1 MFSVIENGKTEYL
14 YGYKAASHEVAFSL
28 VQCINEQTDPDEQ
41 LGTAERMAAYYL
53 DHDEYVEVVDRV
65 RAKVLLDEFGSNAD
79 TAMQV
84 EIDIDNGM
92 LRIEHNAKCYKD
104 QPHDFSISIEDGL
117 TCYIA
122 AEQDVESG
130 AVEYGV
136 GVGQRLDELLEESLN
151 SFMPEYETKKHQAVF
166 VFTGPGEP
174 RFYKT
179 EYAGT
184 YNGAATL
191 LKDMMAAKNSLGEA
205 FNAGDFAEG
214 LLCDHR
220 YGEDLNSEAG
230 FILSSITAD
239 EAGSQLLYNEQVSL
253 EVTFD
258 FSHNMLTFRRYPV
271 DAQEDFS
278 VTFTDALQYL
288 SWAEADMYAHYNA
301 AAYMDKILGT
311 YLSDYIPHRDMG
323 MEMNM

>member
-1 MFSVIENGKTEYL
+1 MSKRAIFSVIENGKTEYL

-28 VQCINEQTDPDEQ
+28 MQCVNMGDADPGEH
-41 LGTAERMAAYYL
+41 TTIAERMAC
-53 DHDEYVEVVDRV
+53 
-65 RAKVLLDEFGSNAD
+65 F
-79 TAMQV
+79 
-84 EIDIDNGM
+84 
-92 LRIEHNAKCYKD
+92 EHNAKCYID

-122 AEQDVESG
+122 AKQEVESG

-151 SFMPEYETKKHQAVF
+151 SLMPEYEAKKHPAVF
-166 VFTGPGEP
+166 VFTGQGEP
-174 RFYKT
+174 RFYTT

-191 LKDMMAAKNSLGEA
+191 LKDMMDAKNSLGIA

-220 YGEDLNSEAG
+220 YGNDLDSEAG
-230 FILSSITAD
+230 FILTSITAD
-239 EAGSQLLYNEQVSL
+239 EAGSQLLYNEKVSL

-258 FSHNMLTFRRYPV
+258 FSHNVLAFCQYPV
-271 DAQEDFS
+271 DTQENFS
-278 VTFTDALQYL
+278 VTFTDALQCL

-301 AAYMDKILGT
+301 AAYMDKTLGT
-311 YLSDYIPHRDMG
+311 YLSDYVPHRDMG